1 MGEPLKRNVIPLHL
15 SDRDM
20 SNRRSSSSLSSIF
33 GIALLLIATLCC
45 GDACERDTKISV
57 EEGNPPTFKLSGNG
71 NLAFLAVTDDS
82 PNKVE
87 KRSSQILWK
96 IIPQSGKSEIGQ
108 LPPITYG
115 KVPPGFTQEIPK
127 LGAPPPLIAERFY
140 QVSAPTSNAHGDW
153 IFFMIRDGAATKVG
167 EAN

>member
-1 MGEPLKRNVIPLHL
+1 
-15 SDRDM
+15 M
-20 SNRRSSSSLSSIF
+20 SAQRSSSRSSAVC
-33 GIALLLIATLCC
+33 GIALLLLATLCC

-57 EEGNPPTFKLSGNG
+57 EGGNPPTFRLSGNG
-71 NLAFLAVTDDS
+71 NLAFLDVSDNS

-87 KRSSQILWK
+87 KRSGETLWK

-115 KVPPGFTQEIPK
+115 QVPPGFNQVIPK
-127 LGAPPPLIAERFY
+127 VGEPPPLIAEKPY

-153 IFFMIRDGAATKVG
+153 VFFIIRDGAAAKVA

>member
-1 MGEPLKRNVIPLHL
+1 
-15 SDRDM
+15 M
-20 SNRRSSSSLSSIF
+20 SNRRSSSPLSSIF
-33 GIALLLIATLCC
+33 GIALLLLATLCC

-57 EEGNPPTFKLSGNG
+57 EGGNPPTFRLSGNG
-71 NLAFLAVTDDS
+71 NLAFLAVSDDS

-87 KRSSQILWK
+87 KRSGEILWK

-115 KVPPGFTQEIPK
+115 QVPSGFNQEIPVV
-127 LGAPPPLIAERFY
+127 GAPPPLIAEKPY

-153 IFFMIRDGAATKVG
+153 IFFMISDGVATKVG